1 MIKPPNPQIK
11 FCKVA
16 FESNQRLTKIA
27 MIGINGPN
35 GILNGRSTS
44 FFVFRKIK
52 IDKQVGKYWAN
63 RETTLIAANVVNEPE
78 RAIGN
83 VINPVI
89 IIAQTGALFWA
100 RFFMNCGNKPSSAK
114 ATAERGV
121 INDEAMLIPPIEINS
136 PAATMINPPF
146 PINSVIA
153 A

>member
-1 MIKPPNPQIK
+1 M
-11 FCKVA
+11 A
-16 FESNQRLTKIA
+16 GQRLFSFSGKSKLISKLA
-27 MIGINGPN
+27 SIG
-35 GILNGRSTS
+35 
-44 FFVFRKIK
+44 
-52 IDKQVGKYWAN
+52 AN